1 VSDRAPTR
9 EVRDALAAIIGGD
22 AASSVDENDLIF
34 EEGVIDS
41 LHLIELIDLL
51 QERFGMEVESD
62 ELSPENFESLQ
73 AMADYVRR
81 KRGSQ
86 HLDRGRDAR

>member
-9 EVRDALAAIIGGD
+9 EVRDVLAAIIGGD
-22 AASSVDENDLIF
+22 GASSVDENDLLF

-86 HLDRGRDAR
+86 HLA

>member
-1 VSDRAPTR
+1 MSDRAPTR
-9 EVRDALAAIIGGD
+9 EVRDVLAAIIGED
-22 AASSVDENDLIF
+22 AASSVDENDLLF

-81 KRGSQ
+81 KRRSQ
-86 HLDRGRDAR
+86 HLA

>member
-1 VSDRAPTR
+1 MSDRAPTR
-9 EVRDALAAIIGGD
+9 EVRDVLAAIIGGG
-22 AASSVDENDLIF
+22 AASSVDENDLLF
-34 EEGVIDS
+34 EGGIIDS

-86 HLDRGRDAR
+86 HLA

>member
-1 VSDRAPTR
+1 MSDRAPTR
-9 EVRDALAAIIGGD
+9 EVRDILAAIIGGD
-22 AASSVDENDLIF
+22 AASSVDENDLLF
-34 EEGVIDS
+34 ERGIIDS

-86 HLDRGRDAR
+86 HLA

>member
-9 EVRDALAAIIGGD
+9 EVRDVLAAIIGED
-22 AASSVDENDLIF
+22 AASSVDENDLLF

-41 LHLIELIDLL
+41 LHVIELIDLL
-51 QERFGMEVESD
+51 QERFGMEVEGD
-62 ELSPENFESLQ
+62 ELSPENFGSLQ

-86 HLDRGRDAR
+86 HVA

>member
-1 VSDRAPTR
+1 MSDRAPTH
-9 EVRDALAAIIGGD
+9 EVRDVLAAIIGGD
-22 AASSVDENDLIF
+22 AASSVDEDDLLF

-51 QERFGMEVESD
+51 QERFGMEVASD

-73 AMADYVRR
+73 AMADYARR

-86 HLDRGRDAR
+86 DLA